1 MWSRIIDFD
10 VAIDA
15 EQHNNIL
22 FANYD
27 ATNSL
32 TFEVYVDGT
41 SGGKVTANDALFT
54 GMWTHLVASMDS
66 VGNVILYKD
75 GVQIHSG
82 TTSVPA
88 VIDRPSSFIG
98 RSNWS
103 YDGYF
108 DGSIDEVA
116 IWNSSL
122 TALEVNALYNSGNG
136 LDASFN
142 SGEYSSA
149 VDLVHYWTFNE
160 GTGTTLTDQT
170 SSGNN
175 GTINGSTWITD
186 TPDMVGGYTLAEN
199 SPCVGSGQGG
209 ADMGAYGIGCPGIMP
224 PIEIQNLQLTG
235 TITGLDNEGFDIAG
249 NRLYAIFPGTNN
261 SGDNAASLSIVN
273 LNTLEV
279 LATGGEYSPTSS
291 GFNSYPNRI
300 EVFGHIAVV
309 DGKMFFDVGGD
320 VVQYL
325 PGVSIPMSPISSNH
339 VMHTFKRGNHL
350 FSVLQSTGF
359 GVFDMTDPLNPVTV
373 YEHDYEDEN
382 DYPYGISANEDYIF
396 IADLD
401 DPTDVIHIHE
411 NGNDFS
417 ELGQIIFSSNNE
429 IQRIATH
436 GNLLYTTMWS
446 NILVYDISDPASPV
460 QVATHGGGS
469 LSNGEI
475 KIVGNYLLIAAGGY
489 GSDWDSEA
497 RIYDISD
504 YQNLE
509 LVAEF
514 NDSLPSYDI
523 DWAGGKVY
531 VAFGSQ
537 GNTDTWTGYSGGK
550 VQVYESTGPGMSVI
564 NVALPVAFNL
574 YNAYPNPFNPV
585 TTLRYDLPEN
595 GLVNIIIYDILGRRV
610 KTLISQTQ
618 TAGNRSVQWNAT
630 NDYGKPVS
638 AGVYLY
644 QIRAGKH
651 ISTKKMLLL
660 K

>member
-1 MWSRIIDFD
+1 
-10 VAIDA
+10 
-15 EQHNNIL
+15 
-22 FANYD
+22 
-27 ATNSL
+27 
-32 TFEVYVDGT
+32 
-41 SGGKVTANDALFT
+41 
-54 GMWTHLVASMDS
+54 
-66 VGNVILYKD
+66 
-75 GVQIHSG
+75 
-82 TTSVPA
+82 
-88 VIDRPSSFIG
+88 
-98 RSNWS
+98 
-103 YDGYF
+103 
-108 DGSIDEVA
+108 
-116 IWNSSL
+116 
-122 TALEVNALYNSGNG
+122 
-136 LDASFN
+136 
-142 SGEYSSA
+142 
-149 VDLVHYWTFNE
+149 FNE

-186 TPDMVGGYTLAEN
+186 TPDMAGGYTLAEN
-199 SPCVGSGQGG
+199 SPCVGSGQDG

-235 TITGLDNEGFDIAG
+235 TITGLDNEGFDIVG
-249 NRLYAIFPGTNN
+249 NRLYTIFPGTNN

-273 LNTLEV
+273 LNTLEI

-300 EVFGHIAVV
+300 EVFGNIAVV

-339 VMHTFKRGNHL
+339 VMHTYKRGNHL

-429 IQRIATH
+429 IQRIAAH

-550 VQVYESTGPGMSVI
+550 VQVYESTGPGMSI
-564 NVALPVAFNL
+564 IDEALPVAFNL

-595 GLVNIIIYDILGRRV
+595 GF
-610 KTLISQTQ
+610 
-618 TAGNRSVQWNAT
+618 
-630 NDYGKPVS
+630 
-638 AGVYLY
+638 
-644 QIRAGKH
+644 
-651 ISTKKMLLL
+651 
-660 K
+660 